1 MKIHK
6 MTARVKKIVNGKE
19 NVLSKKESRFLDFGM
34 DETLESSSTSAASA
48 AVESSMTVATYI
60 L

>member
-19 NVLSKKESRFLDFGM
+19 NVLSKKESRFLDFEM
-34 DETLESSSTSAASA
+34 DETLKSSTSAAG